1 MLQGNANTNK
11 RIPLAAFMKW
21 PLAKRQDFINR
32 EMSGC
37 PEQRTSLRRGSS
49 FLPLECFVRTNW
61 SAYVTRNTTT
71 YIQGFISH

>member
-37 PEQRTSLRRGSS
+37 PRLYQDIFASPLR
-49 FLPLECFVRTNW
+49 
-61 SAYVTRNTTT
+61 
-71 YIQGFISH
+71 